1 MTFHSSIRTGVR
13 LLAEFAA
20 LAAGLAGA
28 LVLASS
34 AVGASPP
41 AANCPPAAQ
50 PPSPDAVQAGLRNAR
65 DRGFLW
71 KVVKDGRSSYLYGT
85 VHVAKLDWVF
95 PGPKTMQ
102 ALNASDTVALE
113 LDLLDPALQRRMAE
127 AIAARR
133 EPELPAALAQRL
145 LHQAQAECI
154 APEILAGLG
163 PMLQIATLSS
173 LVGRRDGIDPAY
185 GIDLFLAGL
194 ARAMD
199 KKVVS
204 LESAEAQIALLVSD
218 DPAKV
223 ARTLDEGL
231 RQLEG
236 GQARKIIATLTR
248 AWAEGQLET
257 LRNYGDWCD
266 CLKTAED
273 RADYARI
280 VEGRNPALAAG
291 IEAQH
296 AAGHA
301 VFAAVGVLHMVG
313 PEGLPALM
321 AAQGFRVTRVPHAAP
336 GPRQG
341 KPLNAPR

>member
-1 MTFHSSIRTGVR
+1 MPSLFLPLPGRCLRAGLVCLA
-13 LLAEFAA
+13 LLVPA
-20 LAAGLAGA
+20 LAVHAKSDATA
-28 LVLASS
+28 
-34 AVGASPP
+34 
-41 AANCPPAAQ
+41 CPPAAT
-50 PPSPDAVQAGLRNAR
+50 PIGPADAEAARRDDR
-65 DRGFLW
+65 DRGLLW
-71 KVVKDGRSSYLYGT
+71 RIEKDGRTSWLYGT
-85 VHVAKLDWVF
+85 IHAAERGWVL
-95 PGPKTMQ
+95 PGPAVRE
-102 ALNASDTVALE
+102 ALRRADRIALE
-113 LDLLDPALQRRMAE
+113 VDLMDPAVAGGLAAAVMPGPSTPPLPEPLAKRLRVQSE
-127 AIAARR
+127 ALCAD
-133 EPELPAALAQRL
+133 AALARL
-145 LHQAQAECI
+145 R
-154 APEILAGLG
+154 PEIQL
-163 PMLQIATLSS
+163 MS
-173 LVGRRDGIDPAY
+173 LVGLAARTAGVDPAY

-223 ARTLDEGL
+223 ARTMDEGL

-291 IEAQH
+291 IAAQH

-321 AAQGFRVTRVPHAAP
+321 AAKGFRVTRVPHAAP

-341 KPLNAPR
+341 KPANAPQ